1 MSTVI
6 DARGVCKEYVR
17 QAVLAPRYRTLNS
30 TIAQWGARLLG
41 GRAETSAGDER
52 FWALRDVSFTIEE
65 GEVVG
70 VIGHNGSGKSTLLK
84 IISRITAPTAGEI
97 RLDGRV
103 GSLLEV
109 GTGFHPEL
117 TGRENIFLNGA
128 ILGMRQREIREK
140 FDEIVAFSGIEE
152 FIETPVKRYSS
163 GMQMRL
169 AFSVAAHLDTDLLF
183 VDEVLAVGD
192 ADFRKKCLGKM
203 HDAARSGRT
212 VLFVSHNMNSIRQL
226 CGRVLWLDHGRLVED
241 TVDVYH
247 AVGRLLFGSERVG
260 SNAAWRAGGENGL
273 ETPVFSLVDFRVCD
287 QTGDPVS
294 QPIGNDRLLQV
305 ALTVDVHQLDPKLG
319 LGYAVISEAGEVVFM
334 TLSTDAGRPSL
345 PALALGQNKL
355 VCELPNRILNEGRY
369 KIDFIARIGNGWL
382 SEPLHAR
389 ASVTVEIGGDV
400 YAPEF
405 WRGPRSGILA
415 PVYAWHRVETQRAER
430 PVVKSEP

>member
-6 DARGVCKEYVR
+6 DARGVGKEYIR

-30 TIAQWGARLLG
+30 AIAKWGARLV
-41 GRAETSAGDER
+41 GRAETSSGEER
-52 FWALRDVSFTIEE
+52 FWALKDVSFTIAE

-84 IISRITAPTAGEI
+84 VISRITAPSAGEI
-97 RLDGRV
+97 RLEGRV

-117 TGRENIFLNGA
+117 TGRENVFLNGA
-128 ILGMRQREIREK
+128 ILGMRQREIRKK

-241 TVDVYH
+241 TADVYH

-260 SNAAWRAGGENGL
+260 STAAWRAGREGAL
-273 ETPVFSLVDFRVCD
+273 ETPIFSLLDFRVCN
-287 QTGDPVS
+287 QAGDPVS
-294 QPIGNDRLLQV
+294 RPAGNDRPLQV
-305 ALTVDVHQLDPKLG
+305 SLTVDLHQLDPKLG
-319 LGYAVISEAGEVVFM
+319 LGYAVITEAGEVVFM
-334 TLSTDAGRPSL
+334 TLSTDAGRASL
-345 PALALGQNKL
+345 PALTLGPNNL
-355 VCELPNRILNEGRY
+355 VCELPNRMLNEGRY
-369 KIDFIARIGNGWL
+369 KIDFIARTGTQWL
-382 SEPLHAR
+382 SEPLHAG
-389 ASVTVEIGGDV
+389 ASLTVEIDGDV

-405 WRGPRSGILA
+405 WRGPRSGVLA
-415 PVYAWHRVETQRAER
+415 PVYAWHRVERQRAER
-430 PVVKSEP
+430 SVASSEP